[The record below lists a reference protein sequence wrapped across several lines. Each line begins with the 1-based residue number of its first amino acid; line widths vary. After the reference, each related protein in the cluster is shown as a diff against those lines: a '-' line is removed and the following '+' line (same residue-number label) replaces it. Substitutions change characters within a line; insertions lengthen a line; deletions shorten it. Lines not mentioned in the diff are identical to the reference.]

1 MDPDGFAMTF
11 HARDEHEVTNFA
23 LFNKTKT
30 NSLVAPTKISADSS
44 HWQRVLQ
51 TINRKPALV
60 TQKVF
65 FETLQRRPPA
75 PVVLQMLR
83 VAPQVATLPSS
94 GPTALQVALQSGAS
108 LGVVR
113 ALLEAC
119 PFALCVARSF
129 DAIDPLSYASKSQ
142 KCRCGEGL
150 HTMSDSRCSYYSSHR
165 RDSSP

>member
-1 MDPDGFAMTF
+1 MDPDGLAMTF
-11 HARDEHEVTNFA
+11 HAHDAHEVSNFA
-23 LFNKTKT
+23 PFNKTKT
-30 NSLVAPTKISADSS
+30 NTSVTPTRISADSS

-65 FETLQRRPPA
+65 FETLQRRPPV

-113 ALLEAC
+113 TLLEAC

-142 KCRCGEGL
+142 KCRCGEEYQTL
-150 HTMSDSRCSYYSSHR
+150 SDSRSDYNSHC